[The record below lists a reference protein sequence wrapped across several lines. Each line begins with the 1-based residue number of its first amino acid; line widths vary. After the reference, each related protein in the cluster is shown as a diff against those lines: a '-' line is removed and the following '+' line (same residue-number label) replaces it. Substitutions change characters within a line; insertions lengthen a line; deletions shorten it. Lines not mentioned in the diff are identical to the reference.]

1 MPDPADSGP
10 REPFQ
15 IGDWSVDPELGRISK
30 GDRQVQLRPRAMDVL
45 VCLAELQ
52 GRLATKQHLID
63 SVWRT
68 EYVSDNALT
77 HVIAELR
84 TELGDDAEQ
93 PSYIETIPRRG
104 YRIIAPVTLPESDHP
119 PPPAD
124 PPLFKLESDEGEIPL
139 ADGDNLIGRA
149 PDAPIRIDNS
159 EVSRRHALIVVEGST
174 ATLED
179 LGSKN
184 GTFLRGKRLEAPAKL
199 ANADEIRIG
208 LDLARFRFVV
218 HDDRT
223 RTEQARRARVQSET
237 ED

>member
-1 MPDPADSGP
+1 
-10 REPFQ
+10 
-15 IGDWSVDPELGRISK
+15 
-30 GDRQVQLRPRAMDVL
+30 MDVL

-63 SVWRT
+63 TVWRT

-84 TELGDDAEQ
+84 SELGDDAEH
-93 PSYIETIPRRG
+93 PAYIETIPRRG
-104 YRIIAPVTLPESDHP
+104 YRVIAPVTLPEADGTS
-119 PPPAD
+119 PPAD
-124 PPLFKLESDEGEIPL
+124 TPLFKLESDQGEISLVEGE
-139 ADGDNLIGRA
+139 NLIGRA
-149 PDAPIRIDNS
+149 PDAAIRIDNS
-159 EVSRRHALIVVEGST
+159 EVSRRHAIITVDGTT

-184 GTFLRGKRLEAPAKL
+184 GTFLRGRRLDAPARL

-223 RTEQARRARVQSET
+223 RTEQAHPSRNQSRVE
-237 ED
+237 E